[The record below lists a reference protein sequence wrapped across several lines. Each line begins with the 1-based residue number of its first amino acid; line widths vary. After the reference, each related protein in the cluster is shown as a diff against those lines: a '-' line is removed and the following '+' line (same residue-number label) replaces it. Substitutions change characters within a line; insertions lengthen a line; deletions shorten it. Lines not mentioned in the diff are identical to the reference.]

1 LKILHDFTDN
11 VIKARRQ
18 ELVNST
24 NAEMSSQD
32 DDDIGSKRKLAL
44 LDVLLQST
52 INGNPLTD
60 LEIREEVDTFV
71 FEGHDTTTSGIAFCL
86 FNLAKNPKIQQKCFD
101 EICDVIGDD
110 LEKSV
115 TLKDLTELKYL
126 ELVIKE
132 SLRLYP
138 SVPFFGRKLRE
149 DLELGETF
157 AFMIFTCFKFK

>member
-1 LKILHDFTDN
+1 M
-11 VIKARRQ
+11 IKARRQ
-18 ELVNST
+18 EILNNT
-24 NAEMSSQD
+24 TATQHAD
-32 DDDIGSKRKLAL
+32 DDDVIGTKRKLAL

-52 INGNPLTD
+52 INGNPLND

-86 FNLAKNPKIQQKCFD
+86 YNLAKNPKIQEKCIE
-101 EICDVIGDD
+101 EIRDIIGDD

-138 SVPFFGRKLRE
+138 SVPFYGRKLRE
-149 DLELGETF
+149 DLEIGEITR
-157 AFMIFTCFKFK
+157 IFNDFHIV